1 MGRYPARRA
10 AFGLAMRSLVALH
23 LLALS
28 LAAAACGA
36 VAPVGQGGPPPPI
49 TVSETDFG
57 QTTTVVPGQHLKVV
71 LVDRRPFPGSA
82 TIWTAVSSDAAI
94 LGLFRQ
100 DRGQAAPGRD
110 DTYTADFLAHRSGT
124 AHLVLTGATSCEA
137 MMKSACPDRVAEIS
151 VIVR

>member
-1 MGRYPARRA
+1 M
-10 AFGLAMRSLVALH
+10 ALY

-28 LAAAACGA
+28 LGAAACGA
-36 VAPVGQGGPPPPI
+36 AAPVGPGGPPPPV
-49 TVSETDFG
+49 TVTETDFG
-57 QTTTVVPGQHLKVV
+57 QTMTVAPGQHLTVV

-110 DTYTADFLAHRSGT
+110 DTYTADFLAYRTGT

-137 MMKSACPDRVAEIS
+137 MAKSACPDRVAGIS